1 MMRLNFAG
9 APVIT
14 APPSEVWRKL
24 MDPEFVAHSGPGVES
39 VERIDATRFRV
50 ISGLGVGV
58 IKLRFALDLEL
69 FDIVDGERLKMRARG
84 HAPGSVVEVVS
95 SLGLEDAG
103 TGRTR
108 LNWSATCDL
117 KGAVASIGGHFL
129 ESTARRLTEEFWTD
143 FARRA
148 GSP

>member
-1 MMRLNFAG
+1 MRLSFAG

-24 MDPEFVAHSGPGVES
+24 MDPEFVAQSGPGVES

-50 ISGLGVGV
+50 ISGLGVGM

-69 FDIVDGERLKMRARG
+69 FDIVDGEHLKMRARG
-84 HAPGSVVEVVS
+84 HAPGSAVEVVS
-95 SLGLEDAG
+95 SLRLEDAG
-103 TGRTR
+103 RGRTR
-108 LNWSATCDL
+108 LNWSATSDL
-117 KGAVASIGGHFL
+117 NGAVASIGGHFL

-148 GSP
+148 GSR